1 MRDLE
6 QRLARWVA
14 AGLVTPAQAAAILAA
29 EETAPAERG
38 SSMAATA
45 LGYLGASIA
54 LVGGVVAASREWSAM
69 ATGSRLALAL
79 GATLLLLA
87 AGFFARRRDHPALR
101 SLDGF
106 LWFLSA
112 AGAAFTAG
120 LVAHDVL
127 DLETRSITF
136 FAGGAAAAWG
146 APLWRL
152 RRSAIQET
160 AVFAGLGV
168 FVEALLAHLPGPPDE
183 LHGLPLWGLGAV
195 WAILAWGRVLSR
207 RSSLALASV
216 ALLFGAQLLS
226 FGWRGAGLALG
237 IGTGV
242 ALLAASVALR
252 STVLLAFGAA
262 GVLLFLPQ
270 IVFEYLGDTLGAP
283 LALLVCGV
291 AILGGAFATARL
303 KRTVRVAEA
312 PVDDAAA
319 ARGRRRAMLFA
330 AGVALAVAAVVWAV
344 GVEPIPD
351 YEALAERPDPSI
363 PGHIAFLRSGERP
376 CVWVVAA
383 AGGEA
388 RLLAC
393 TDDAETREGNWL
405 GGPVAWT
412 REGNVAVQAYGPH
425 GNRVLVFDPDTRRV
439 LERIEAEAPLL
450 DHADPAGG
458 PRADGARILVNR
470 SGRTATLGIA
480 PVAAS
485 PIEIARVTGPPGY
498 GFSDPRWSPDGEWIL
513 VRDSNE
519 RLLVVQARVGTPLRV
534 LADRVWAGY
543 AWHVPGL
550 PADVDLDSLRAAAA
564 RGRSTGGAG
573 LASPA
578 EGR

>member
-6 QRLARWVA
+6 QRLARWVTT
-14 AGLVTPAQAAAILAA
+14 GLVTPEQAAAILAA
-29 EETAPAERG
+29 EEEAPGERG

-45 LGYLGASIA
+45 LGYLGASVA

-69 ATGSRLALAL
+69 ATGSRLALSL
-79 GATLLLLA
+79 GATVLLLA
-87 AGFFARRRDHPALR
+87 AGFLARRRDHPALR

-152 RRSAIQET
+152 RRSPIQET

-195 WAILAWGRVLSR
+195 WAILAWGRILSR
-207 RSSLALASV
+207 RSSLALAGV

-283 LALLVCGV
+283 LALLVCGI
-291 AILGGAFATARL
+291 AILGGAFAAARL
-303 KRTVRVAEA
+303 KRTVGVAEA
-312 PVDDAAA
+312 PTDDAAT
-319 ARGRRRAMLFA
+319 ARGRRRAMLLA
-330 AGVALAVAAVVWAV
+330 AGVALAVAAVVWGV

-351 YEALAERPDPSI
+351 YASLAERPDPSI
-363 PGHIAFLRSGERP
+363 PGRVAFLRSGERP
-376 CVWVVAA
+376 CVWVAAA
-383 AGGEA
+383 AGGDPQ
-388 RLLAC
+388 LLAC
-393 TDDAETREGNWL
+393 TDDSETREGNWL

-412 REGNVAVQAYGPH
+412 REGNVAVQAFGPY
-425 GNRVLVFDPDTRRV
+425 GNRVLVIDPDTRRV
-439 LERIEAEAPLL
+439 VERIEAEAPLL
-450 DHADPAGG
+450 EHADPAGG

-470 SGRTATLGIA
+470 SGRTATLGLA

-485 PIEIARVTGPPGY
+485 PREIARVTGPPGY

-513 VRDSNE
+513 VRDTHE
-519 RLLVVQARVGTPLRV
+519 RLLVVKAREGSLPRV
-534 LADRVWAGY
+534 LAERVWGGY

-564 RGRSTGGAG
+564 RGRSDGRGR
-573 LASPA
+573 LASPP

>member
-45 LGYLGASIA
+45 LGYLGASVA

-87 AGFFARRRDHPALR
+87 AGFLARRRDHPALR

-106 LWFLSA
+106 LWFLSTA
-112 AGAAFTAG
+112 EAAFTAG

-226 FGWRGAGLALG
+226 VGWRGAGLALG

-291 AILGGAFATARL
+291 AILGGAFAAARL

-393 TDDAETREGNWL
+393 TDDAETREGSWL

-412 REGNVAVQAYGPH
+412 REGNVAVQAYGPY

-564 RGRSTGGAG
+564 RGRSTGRGG
-573 LASPA
+573 LASPT